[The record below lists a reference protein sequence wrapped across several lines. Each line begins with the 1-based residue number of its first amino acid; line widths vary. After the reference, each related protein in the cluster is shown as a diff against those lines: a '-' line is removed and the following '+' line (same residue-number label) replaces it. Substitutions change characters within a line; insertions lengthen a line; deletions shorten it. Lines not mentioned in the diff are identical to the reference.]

1 MEGYKKRFISEY
13 YELSDRIE
21 KLGRLIHQYRNSTIS
36 FELSCPIE
44 LLESQYISM
53 MSYKYVLKQ
62 RAEIEGIEVED

>member
-1 MEGYKKRFISEY
+1 MESYKKRFIAEY

-21 KLGRLIHQYRNSTIS
+21 KLGKTIHDYRNKTLI
-36 FELSCPIE
+36 FELECPIE

-62 RAEIEGIEVED
+62 RAEVEGIKLED